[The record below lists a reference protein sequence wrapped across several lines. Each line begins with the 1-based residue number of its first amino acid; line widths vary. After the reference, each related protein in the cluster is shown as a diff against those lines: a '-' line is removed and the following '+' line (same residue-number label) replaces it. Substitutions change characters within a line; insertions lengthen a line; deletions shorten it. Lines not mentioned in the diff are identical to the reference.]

1 MKRSKRISRKLIS
14 SLLLCM
20 LVFTLSAPTTVFAA
34 GPIEPNRD
42 ASLTVS
48 YKDGTTPISG
58 TTFDIYKVADTD
70 EYAKM
75 TLTSQFSSYPI
86 DTDGLD
92 QKGWQELATTLN
104 GYAKRDNLTVSKT
117 AVIDGNGEFTV
128 TLQPGL
134 YLVIGERKTI
144 GDYTYSPAPF
154 MIFLPGSNTTD
165 NAWDYNV
172 AADVKY
178 TKEDVPKVVARKVL
192 KIWDDNGFEA
202 QRPKSVTVQ
211 LLCDGKVYDTQ
222 ELTAENLWRYTWNDL
237 PEEHEW
243 LVVEKELSG
252 YYTKV
257 SLEGITFTITNKYI
271 VPLAGDDPPVV
282 KKVVGDTPKS
292 PATFTFVFK
301 AENDANPMPEGS
313 TGNTKEISIT
323 GSGYKEIGKITFT
336 KPGVYSYTVYEK
348 DSGVTGYTY
357 DKTVYTITYTITEKD
372 GKLLVSRKIT
382 ESNGKEV
389 DSPVFTNRY
398 TEKPILPQTGVL
410 WWPVPALLSAGI
422 LFCIMGILQRRLRRD
437 ERQ

>member
-1 MKRSKRISRKLIS
+1 MKRNKRISRKLIS
-14 SLLLCM
+14 GLLLCM
-20 LVFTLSAPTTVFAA
+20 LVFTLVAPTTVFAA

-42 ASLTVS
+42 ATLTVS
-48 YKDGTTPISG
+48 FKDGTTPIAG
-58 TTFDIYKVADTD
+58 TNFDIYKVADTN

-75 TLTSQFSSYPI
+75 TLTSQFSSYPVDI
-86 DTDGLD
+86 DGLD

-104 GYAKRDNLTVSKT
+104 GYAKRDNLAVFKT
-117 AVIDGNGEFTV
+117 AIIDGNGEFTV

-134 YLVIGERKTI
+134 YLVVGERKVV
-144 GDYTYSPAPF
+144 GEHAYSPVPF

-165 NAWDYNV
+165 NTWDYNV

-178 TKEDVPKVVARKVL
+178 TEKEIVTLKAL

-202 QRPKSVTVQ
+202 QRPKSVTIQ

-222 ELTAENLWRYTWNDL
+222 ELSEENLWRYTWKDL
-237 PEEHEW
+237 PEGHEW

-257 SLEGITFTITNKYI
+257 SQEGITFTITNKYI
-271 VPLAGDDPPVV
+271 VPLAVDDPPVV
-282 KKVVGDTPKS
+282 KKLVGDTPKS
-292 PATFTFVFK
+292 PATFTFVVK
-301 AENDANPMPEGS
+301 AENDTNPMPEGS
-313 TGNTKEISIT
+313 TGNTKELNIT

-336 KPGVYSYTVYEK
+336 EPGVYSYTVYEK
-348 DSGVTGYTY
+348 DSGATGYTY

-372 GKLLVSRKIT
+372 GELLVSRKIT

-410 WWPVPALLSAGI
+410 WWPVPILLCTGL
-422 LFCIMGILQRRLRRD
+422 LFCIIGAIKRRLRKN
-437 ERQ
+437 EK

>member
-1 MKRSKRISRKLIS
+1 MKRNKRICRKLIS
-14 SLLLCM
+14 GLLLCI
-20 LVFTLSAPTTVFAA
+20 LVFTLVAPTTVFAA

-42 ASLTVS
+42 ATLTVS
-48 YKDGTTPISG
+48 FKDGTTPIAG
-58 TTFDIYKVADTD
+58 TNFDIYKVADTD
-70 EYAKM
+70 EHAKM

-86 DTDGLD
+86 ETDGLD

-104 GYAKRDNLTVSKT
+104 GYTKRDDLTVSKT
-117 AVIDGNGEFTV
+117 AITDGNGGFTV

-134 YLVIGERKTI
+134 YLVVGERKVV
-144 GDYTYSPAPF
+144 GEHAYSPVPF

-165 NAWDYNV
+165 NTWDYNV

-178 TKEDVPKVVARKVL
+178 TEKEIVTLKAL

-222 ELTAENLWRYTWNDL
+222 ELSEENLWRYTWKDL
-237 PEEHEW
+237 PEGHEW

-257 SLEGITFTITNKYI
+257 SQEGITFTITNKYI
-271 VPLAGDDPPVV
+271 VPLAVDDPPVV
-282 KKVVGDTPKS
+282 KKLVGDTPKS

-301 AENDANPMPEGS
+301 AENDTNPMPEGS
-313 TGNTKEISIT
+313 TGNIKELNIT

-336 KPGVYSYTVYEK
+336 EPGVYSYTVYEK
-348 DSGVTGYTY
+348 DSGATGYTY
-357 DKTVYTITYTITEKD
+357 DKTVYTITYTITEED
-372 GKLLVSRKIT
+372 GELLVSRKIT

-410 WWPVPALLSAGI
+410 WWPVPILLCTGL
-422 LFCIMGILQRRLRRD
+422 LFCIIGTIKRRLRKN
-437 ERQ
+437 EK

>member
-1 MKRSKRISRKLIS
+1 MKKMKRNKRISRKLIS
-14 SLLLCM
+14 GLLLCM
-20 LVFTLSAPTTVFAA
+20 LVFTLVAPTTVFAA

-42 ASLTVS
+42 ASLTV
-48 YKDGTTPISG
+48 YFKDGTTPIAG
-58 TTFDIYKVADTD
+58 TNFDIYKVADTD

-75 TLTSQFSSYPI
+75 TLTSQFSSYPVDI
-86 DTDGLD
+86 DGLD

-104 GYAKRDNLTVSKT
+104 GYAKRDNLAVFKT
-117 AVIDGNGEFTV
+117 EIIDGNGEFTV

-134 YLVIGERKTI
+134 YLVVGERKVV
-144 GDYTYSPAPF
+144 GEHAYSPVPF

-165 NAWDYNV
+165 NTWDYNV

-178 TKEDVPKVVARKVL
+178 TEKEIVTLKAL

-222 ELTAENLWRYTWNDL
+222 ELSEENLWRYTWKDL
-237 PEEHEW
+237 PEGHEW

-257 SLEGITFTITNKYI
+257 SQEGITFTITNKYI
-271 VPLAGDDPPVV
+271 VPLAVDDPPVV
-282 KKVVGDTPKS
+282 KKLVGDTPKS

-301 AENDANPMPEGS
+301 AENDTNPMPEGS
-313 TGNTKEISIT
+313 TGNTKELNIT
-323 GSGYKEIGKITFT
+323 GSGYKEIGKITFAES
-336 KPGVYSYTVYEK
+336 GVYSYTIYEK
-348 DSGVTGYTY
+348 DFGATGYTY

-372 GKLLVSRKIT
+372 GELLVSRKIT

-389 DSPVFTNRY
+389 DAPVFTNRY

-410 WWPVPALLSAGI
+410 WWPVPTLFCTGL
-422 LFCIMGILQRRLRRD
+422 LFCIIGTIKRRLRKD
-437 ERQ
+437 EK